1 MRSPESGYTPRVAT
15 TECTTTRM
23 PCSEGY
29 PVRLGLN
36 VIAIYLFA
44 NQRRVPPLSFEDI
57 LKDLRFDRDFFDLL
71 TGSFQRLVNR
81 PLVTADM
88 TPHTLFYET
97 PFAVLAHDG
106 GADPRFI
113 YANQSALDC
122 FGYRLDELI
131 GLPSRL
137 SAEAPE
143 RAERQRLLDA
153 VARDGFIPDY
163 RGIRITKS
171 GQRFWIENAI
181 VWQLIGEDGQL
192 HGQAAT
198 FANWREVSGLTSG
211 V

>member
-1 MRSPESGYTPRVAT
+1 MSALYISPQSRS
-15 TECTTTRM
+15 
-23 PCSEGY
+23 
-29 PVRLGLN
+29 VRRL
-36 VIAIYLFA
+36 
-44 NQRRVPPLSFEDI
+44 PFEDT

-88 TPHTLFYET
+88 TPHALFYET

-122 FGYRLDELI
+122 FGYQLDELI

-153 VARDGFIPDY
+153 VTRDGFIPDY

-181 VWQLIGEDGQL
+181 VWQLIGEDGRL

-198 FANWREVSGLTSG
+198 FADWCDV
-211 V
+211 